1 MNNKSLPNKILSS
14 LCPPLKNGDS
24 GGFTFGSF
32 GKIPPNPSLQKGG
45 DFVRTRFKY
54 IFLFSFILMFAAAG
68 CSAVGEE
75 KKTPEKA
82 KGKPPVAVEATKVS
96 AADVTEGI
104 EVIGTLAAKFGADVR
119 SEYAG
124 IVTDVYVN
132 EWVKVKK
139 GDPLAKLDTR
149 EIEVALKRAQA
160 AVEVAKANVLQLE
173 VGENRANR
181 EYERAVKL
189 KEEGLITQQALDD
202 AETEKLAA
210 AARIAAAKAQ
220 IRLAEEEV
228 TQVQTRLAKTLL
240 RSPMDGM
247 VSLRNVNVGDFV
259 GEMGAK
265 PMFRLVDN
273 RVLDLTV
280 TVPSGE
286 MASLRPGQ
294 LITFSTDALPGRT
307 FSGKVM
313 FINPIVNEADRSLKV
328 VAEVDNRNEQLKSG
342 LFVTGR
348 IKTGERKG
356 VLKIPRT
363 ALLTWDVPGK
373 KGEVFIVQGEAAKR
387 RTVRTGALSGDLVE
401 VTEGLEPGNL
411 VITRGGFNVK
421 DGDRVN
427 VTRTNGEK

>member
-1 MNNKSLPNKILSS
+1 M
-14 LCPPLKNGDS
+14 KNGV
-24 GGFTFGSF
+24 
-32 GKIPPNPSLQKGG
+32 IQL
-45 DFVRTRFKY
+45 
-54 IFLFSFILMFAAAG
+54 LLLILVIAVGG

-96 AADVTEGI
+96 AADVAEGI

-119 SEYAG
+119 SEYTG
-124 IVTDVYVN
+124 IVTDVYVT

-149 EIEVALKRAQA
+149 EIEVALQRTLA

-202 AETEKLAA
+202 ARTEKMAA
-210 AARIAAAKAQ
+210 AARIGAAKAQ

-228 TQVQTRLAKTLL
+228 KQVQTRLTKTLL
-240 RSPMDGM
+240 RSPRDGM

-265 PMFRLVDN
+265 AMFRIVDN

-280 TVPSGE
+280 TIPSGE

-294 LITFSTDALPGRT
+294 LLTFSTDALPGKT

-313 FINPIVNEADRSLKV
+313 FINPIVNEADRSIRV

-356 VLKIPRT
+356 VLKVPRA
-363 ALLTWDVPGK
+363 ALLTWDMPGK
-373 KGEVFIVQGEAAKR
+373 KADLLVVQGDTARR
-387 RTVRTGALSGDLVE
+387 RTVGTGAISGERVEVTSGVEAGDLV
-401 VTEGLEPGNL
+401 V
-411 VITRGGFNVK
+411 TRGGFNVK
-421 DGDRVN
+421 DGDKVN
-427 VTRTNGEK
+427 VTRINGEK

>member
-1 MNNKSLPNKILSS
+1 MRKTGILI
-14 LCPPLKNGDS
+14 LGWVVMM
-24 GGFTFGSF
+24 G
-32 GKIPPNPSLQKGG
+32 
-45 DFVRTRFKY
+45 
-54 IFLFSFILMFAAAG
+54 IFG

-75 KKTPEKA
+75 KKAPEKA
-82 KGKPPVAVEATKVS
+82 KGKPPVAVEGTKVNV
-96 AADVTEGI
+96 ADVTEGI

-119 SEYAG
+119 SEYTG
-124 IVTDVYVN
+124 IVTDVYVT

-149 EIEVALKRAQA
+149 EIEVAVQRSLA
-160 AVEVAKANVLQLE
+160 AVEVAKANLLQME

-181 EYERAVKL
+181 EYDRAVKL

-202 AETEKLAA
+202 ARTEKLAA
-210 AARIAAAKAQ
+210 AARLEAGKAQ

-228 TQVQTRLAKTLL
+228 KQVQTRLTKTLL

-265 PMFRLVDN
+265 SMFRIVDN

-294 LITFSTDALPGRT
+294 LITFSTDALPGKT

-328 VAEVDNRNEQLKSG
+328 VAEVDNKNEQLKSG

-348 IKTGERKG
+348 IKTGERRG
-356 VLKIPRT
+356 VLK
-363 ALLTWDVPGK
+363 VPQIGRAH
-373 KGEVFIVQGEAAKR
+373 V
-387 RTVRTGALSGDLVE
+387 
-401 VTEGLEPGNL
+401 
-411 VITRGGFNVK
+411 
-421 DGDRVN
+421 
-427 VTRTNGEK
+427 

>member
-1 MNNKSLPNKILSS
+1 MDFLRNQLYEPERNRQGAEMRKTGILI
-14 LCPPLKNGDS
+14 LGWVVMM
-24 GGFTFGSF
+24 G
-32 GKIPPNPSLQKGG
+32 
-45 DFVRTRFKY
+45 
-54 IFLFSFILMFAAAG
+54 IFG

-75 KKTPEKA
+75 KKAPEKA
-82 KGKPPVAVEATKVS
+82 KGKPSVAVEATKVS
-96 AADVTEGI
+96 AADVIEGI

-119 SEYAG
+119 SEYTG
-124 IVTDVYVN
+124 IVTDVYVT

-149 EIEVALKRAQA
+149 EIEVALQRVLAG
-160 AVEVAKANVLQLE
+160 VEVAKANLLQLE

-181 EYERAVKL
+181 EFERAVKL

-202 AETEKLAA
+202 ARTERLAA
-210 AARIAAAKAQ
+210 AARIEAGKAQ
-220 IRLAEEEV
+220 IRLAQEEV

-265 PMFRLVDN
+265 SMFRIVDN
-273 RVLDLTV
+273 RILDLTV

-286 MASLRPGQ
+286 MAALRPGQ
-294 LITFSTDALPGRT
+294 LITFSTDALPGKT

-328 VAEVDNRNEQLKSG
+328 VGEVDNKNEQLKSG

-348 IKTGERKG
+348 IKTGERRG
-356 VLKIPRT
+356 VLKVPRA

-373 KGEVFIVQGEAAKR
+373 KADLFVVQEDTARR
-387 RTVRTGALSGDLVE
+387 RTVGTGALAGDRVE
-401 VTEGLEPGNL
+401 VTNGVEAGEL
-411 VITRGGFNVK
+411 VVTRGGFNVK
-421 DGDRVN
+421 DGDKVN
-427 VTRTNGEK
+427 VTRINGEK

>member
-1 MNNKSLPNKILSS
+1 M
-14 LCPPLKNGDS
+14 KNGV
-24 GGFTFGSF
+24 
-32 GKIPPNPSLQKGG
+32 IRL
-45 DFVRTRFKY
+45 
-54 IFLFSFILMFAAAG
+54 LLLILVIAVGG

-96 AADVTEGI
+96 AADVAEGI
-104 EVIGTLAAKFGADVR
+104 EVIGTLAAKFGAEVR
-119 SEYAG
+119 SEYTG
-124 IVTDVYVN
+124 IVTDVYVT

-139 GDPLAKLDTR
+139 GDLLAKLDTR
-149 EIEVALKRAQA
+149 EIEVALQRTLA

-202 AETEKLAA
+202 ARTEKMAA
-210 AARIAAAKAQ
+210 VARIGAAKAQ

-228 TQVQTRLAKTLL
+228 KQVQTRLTKTLL
-240 RSPMDGM
+240 RSPRDGM

-265 PMFRLVDN
+265 AMFRIVDN

-280 TVPSGE
+280 TIPSGE

-294 LITFSTDALPGRT
+294 LLTFSTDALPGKT

-313 FINPIVNEADRSLKV
+313 FINPIVNEADRSIRV

-356 VLKIPRT
+356 VLKVPRA
-363 ALLTWDVPGK
+363 ALLTWDMPEK
-373 KGEVFIVQGEAAKR
+373 KADLLVVQGDTARR
-387 RTVRTGALSGDLVE
+387 RTVGTGAISGERVEVTSGVEAGDLV
-401 VTEGLEPGNL
+401 V
-411 VITRGGFNVK
+411 TRGGFNVK
-421 DGDRVN
+421 DGDKVN
-427 VTRTNGEK
+427 VTRINGEK

>member
-1 MNNKSLPNKILSS
+1 M
-14 LCPPLKNGDS
+14 KN
-24 GGFTFGSF
+24 
-32 GKIPPNPSLQKGG
+32 
-45 DFVRTRFKY
+45 RF
-54 IFLFSFILMFAAAG
+54 IRFLLLILMISTGG

-75 KKTPEKA
+75 KKAPEKA
-82 KGKPPVAVEATKVS
+82 KGKPPVAVEVTKVS
-96 AADVTEGI
+96 AVDVAEGI
-104 EVIGTLAAKFGADVR
+104 EVIGTLSAKYGAEVR
-119 SEYAG
+119 SEYTG
-124 IVTDVYVN
+124 IVTDVYVT

-149 EIEVALKRAQA
+149 EIEVALQRTMA
-160 AVEVAKANVLQLE
+160 AVEVAKANLLQQE
-173 VGENRANR
+173 VGENRATR
-181 EYERAVKL
+181 EFERARKL

-202 AETEKLAA
+202 ARTEKMAA
-210 AARIAAAKAQ
+210 AARIEAAKAQ

-228 TQVQTRLAKTLL
+228 KQVQTRLTKTLL

-265 PMFRLVDN
+265 AMFRIVDN
-273 RVLDLTV
+273 RILDLTV

-286 MASLRPGQ
+286 MAALRPGQ
-294 LITFSTDALPGRT
+294 LLTFSTDALPGRT

-313 FINPIVNEADRSLKV
+313 FINPIVNEADRSIKV

-356 VLKIPRT
+356 ILKVPRT
-363 ALLTWDVPGK
+363 ALLAWDVQGK
-373 KGEVFIVQGEAAKR
+373 KGDLFVVQGDTARR
-387 RTVRTGALSGDLVE
+387 RTVGTGTLSGDRLE
-401 VTEGLEPGNL
+401 VTSGLEAGDL

-421 DGDRVN
+421 DGDKVN
-427 VTRTNGEK
+427 VIRINGEK

>member
-1 MNNKSLPNKILSS
+1 M
-14 LCPPLKNGDS
+14 KNGVIRLLLLVLVIAV
-24 GGFTFGSF
+24 G
-32 GKIPPNPSLQKGG
+32 
-45 DFVRTRFKY
+45 
-54 IFLFSFILMFAAAG
+54 G

-96 AADVTEGI
+96 AADVAEGI

-119 SEYAG
+119 SEYTG
-124 IVTDVYVN
+124 IVTDVYVT

-149 EIEVALKRAQA
+149 EIEVALQRTLA

-202 AETEKLAA
+202 ARTEKMAA
-210 AARIAAAKAQ
+210 AARIGAAKAQ

-228 TQVQTRLAKTLL
+228 KQVQTRLTKTLL
-240 RSPMDGM
+240 RSPRDGM

-265 PMFRLVDN
+265 AMFRIVDN

-294 LITFSTDALPGRT
+294 LLTFSTDALPGKT

-313 FINPIVNEADRSLKV
+313 FINPIVNEADRSIRV

-356 VLKIPRT
+356 VLKVPRA
-363 ALLTWDVPGK
+363 ALLTWDMPGK
-373 KGEVFIVQGEAAKR
+373 KADLLVVQGDTARR
-387 RTVRTGALSGDLVE
+387 RTVGTGAISGDRVEVTSGVEAGDLV
-401 VTEGLEPGNL
+401 V
-411 VITRGGFNVK
+411 TRGGFNVK
-421 DGDRVN
+421 DGDKVN
-427 VTRTNGEK
+427 VTRINGEK

>member
-1 MNNKSLPNKILSS
+1 M
-14 LCPPLKNGDS
+14 KNGV
-24 GGFTFGSF
+24 
-32 GKIPPNPSLQKGG
+32 IQL
-45 DFVRTRFKY
+45 
-54 IFLFSFILMFAAAG
+54 LLLILVIAVGG

-96 AADVTEGI
+96 AADVAEGI
-104 EVIGTLAAKFGADVR
+104 EVIGTLAAKFGAEVR
-119 SEYAG
+119 SEYTG
-124 IVTDVYVN
+124 IVTDVYVT

-149 EIEVALKRAQA
+149 EIEVALQRTLA

-202 AETEKLAA
+202 ARTEKMAA
-210 AARIAAAKAQ
+210 AARIGAAKAQ

-228 TQVQTRLAKTLL
+228 KQVQTRLTKTLL
-240 RSPMDGM
+240 RSPRDGM

-265 PMFRLVDN
+265 AMFRIVDN

-280 TVPSGE
+280 TIPSGE

-294 LITFSTDALPGRT
+294 LLTFSTDALPGKT

-313 FINPIVNEADRSLKV
+313 FINPIVNEADRSIRV

-356 VLKIPRT
+356 VLKVPRA
-363 ALLTWDVPGK
+363 ALLTWDMPGK
-373 KGEVFIVQGEAAKR
+373 KADLLVVQGDTARR
-387 RTVRTGALSGDLVE
+387 RTVGTGAISGERVEVTSGVEAGDLV
-401 VTEGLEPGNL
+401 V
-411 VITRGGFNVK
+411 TRGGFNVK
-421 DGDRVN
+421 DGDKVN
-427 VTRTNGEK
+427 VTRINGEK

>member
-1 MNNKSLPNKILSS
+1 MRNTGILI
-14 LCPPLKNGDS
+14 LGWVVMM
-24 GGFTFGSF
+24 G
-32 GKIPPNPSLQKGG
+32 
-45 DFVRTRFKY
+45 
-54 IFLFSFILMFAAAG
+54 IFG
-68 CSAVGEE
+68 CSAGGEE
-75 KKTPEKA
+75 KKSPEKE
-82 KGKPPVAVEATKVS
+82 KGKPPVAVEATKVG

-104 EVIGTLAAKFGADVR
+104 GVIGTLAAKFGADVR
-119 SEYAG
+119 SEYTG
-124 IVTDVYVN
+124 IVTDVYVT

-149 EIEVALKRAQA
+149 EIEVAIQRVLAG
-160 AVEVAKANVLQLE
+160 VEVAKANLLQLE

-202 AETEKLAA
+202 ARTERLAA
-210 AARIAAAKAQ
+210 AARIGAAKAQ

-228 TQVQTRLAKTLL
+228 KQVQTRLAKTLL

-265 PMFRLVDN
+265 SMFRIVDN
-273 RVLDLTV
+273 RILDLTV
-280 TVPSGE
+280 AVPSGE
-286 MASLRPGQ
+286 MAALRPGQ
-294 LITFSTDALPGRT
+294 LITFSTDALPGKI
-307 FSGKVM
+307 FSGKIM
-313 FINPIVNEADRSLKV
+313 FLNPIVNEADRSIKV
-328 VAEVDNRNEQLKSG
+328 VAEVDNGNEQLKSG

-356 VLKIPRT
+356 VIKIPRA

-373 KGEVFIVQGEAAKR
+373 KGEVFVVQGDVAKR
-387 RTVRTGALSGDLVE
+387 RMVRTGVLTGDLVE
-401 VTEGLEPGNL
+401 ATEGVEPGNL

-421 DGDRVN
+421 DGDNVN
-427 VTRTNGEK
+427 VTRINGEK

>member
-1 MNNKSLPNKILSS
+1 MDFLRNQLYEPERNRQGAEMRKTGILI
-14 LCPPLKNGDS
+14 LGWVVMM
-24 GGFTFGSF
+24 G
-32 GKIPPNPSLQKGG
+32 
-45 DFVRTRFKY
+45 
-54 IFLFSFILMFAAAG
+54 IFG

-82 KGKPPVAVEATKVS
+82 KGKPSVAVEATKVS
-96 AADVTEGI
+96 AADVIEGI

-119 SEYAG
+119 SEYTG
-124 IVTDVYVN
+124 IVTDVYVT

-149 EIEVALKRAQA
+149 EIEVALQRVLAG
-160 AVEVAKANVLQLE
+160 VEVAKANLLQLE

-181 EYERAVKL
+181 EFERAVKL

-202 AETEKLAA
+202 ARTERLAA
-210 AARIAAAKAQ
+210 AARIEAGKAQ
-220 IRLAEEEV
+220 IRLAQEEV

-265 PMFRLVDN
+265 SMFRIVDN
-273 RVLDLTV
+273 RILDLTV

-286 MASLRPGQ
+286 MAALRPGQ
-294 LITFSTDALPGRT
+294 LITFSTDALPGKT

-328 VAEVDNRNEQLKSG
+328 VGEVDNKNEQLKSG

-348 IKTGERKG
+348 IKTGERRG
-356 VLKIPRT
+356 VLKVPRA

-373 KGEVFIVQGEAAKR
+373 KADLFVVQEDTARR
-387 RTVRTGALSGDLVE
+387 RTVGTGALAGDRVE
-401 VTEGLEPGNL
+401 VTNGVEAGEL
-411 VITRGGFNVK
+411 VVTRGGFNVK
-421 DGDRVN
+421 DGDKVN
-427 VTRTNGEK
+427 VTRINGEK

>member
-1 MNNKSLPNKILSS
+1 MRN
-14 LCPPLKNGDS
+14 S
-24 GGFTFGSF
+24 G
-32 GKIPPNPSLQKGG
+32 IRLL
-45 DFVRTRFKY
+45 V
-54 IFLFSFILMFAAAG
+54 LLLLLAAAG

-75 KKTPEKA
+75 KKASEKA
-82 KGKPPVAVEATKVS
+82 KGKPPVAVEAAKVI

-119 SEYAG
+119 SEYTG
-124 IVTDVYVN
+124 IVTDVYVT

-149 EIEVALKRAQA
+149 EIEVALKRTVA

-173 VGENRANR
+173 VAENRANR

-202 AETEKLAA
+202 AGTEKLAA

-228 TQVQTRLAKTLL
+228 NQVQTRLAKTLL

-265 PMFRLVDN
+265 PMFRIVDN
-273 RVLDLTV
+273 RLLDLTV

-313 FINPIVNEADRSLKV
+313 FLNPIVNEADRSLKV
-328 VAEVDNRNEQLKSG
+328 VAEVDNSKEQLKSG
-342 LFVTGR
+342 LFVSGR

-373 KGEVFIVQGEAAKR
+373 KGEVFVIQGDRAER
-387 RTVRTGALSGDLVE
+387 RAVRTGALSGDLVE
-401 VTEGLEPGNL
+401 VTEGLERGNL
-411 VITRGGFNVK
+411 VVTRGGFNVK
-421 DGDRVN
+421 DGDRVS

>member
-1 MNNKSLPNKILSS
+1 MRN
-14 LCPPLKNGDS
+14 S
-24 GGFTFGSF
+24 G
-32 GKIPPNPSLQKGG
+32 IRLL
-45 DFVRTRFKY
+45 V
-54 IFLFSFILMFAAAG
+54 LLLLLAAAG

-75 KKTPEKA
+75 KKASEKA
-82 KGKPPVAVEATKVS
+82 KGKPPVAVEAAKVI

-119 SEYAG
+119 SEYTG
-124 IVTDVYVN
+124 IVTDVYVT

-149 EIEVALKRAQA
+149 EIEVALKRTVA

-173 VGENRANR
+173 VAENRANR

-202 AETEKLAA
+202 AGTEKLAA

-228 TQVQTRLAKTLL
+228 NQVQTRLAKTLL

-265 PMFRLVDN
+265 PMFRIVDN
-273 RVLDLTV
+273 RLLDLTV

-313 FINPIVNEADRSLKV
+313 FLNPIVNEADRSLKV
-328 VAEVDNRNEQLKSG
+328 VAEVDNSNEQLKSG
-342 LFVTGR
+342 LFVSGR

-363 ALLTWDVPGK
+363 ALLSWDVPGK
-373 KGEVFIVQGEAAKR
+373 KGEVFVIQGDRAER
-387 RTVRTGALSGDLVE
+387 RAVRTGALSGDLVE
-401 VTEGLEPGNL
+401 VTEGLERGNL
-411 VITRGGFNVK
+411 VVTRGGFNVK
-421 DGDRVN
+421 DGDRVS

>member
-1 MNNKSLPNKILSS
+1 MRN
-14 LCPPLKNGDS
+14 S
-24 GGFTFGSF
+24 G
-32 GKIPPNPSLQKGG
+32 IRLL
-45 DFVRTRFKY
+45 V
-54 IFLFSFILMFAAAG
+54 LLLLLAAAG

-75 KKTPEKA
+75 KKASEKA
-82 KGKPPVAVEATKVS
+82 KGKPPVAVEAAKVI

-119 SEYAG
+119 SEYTG
-124 IVTDVYVN
+124 IVTDVYVT

-149 EIEVALKRAQA
+149 EIEVALKRTVA

-173 VGENRANR
+173 VAENRANR

-202 AETEKLAA
+202 AGTEKLAA

-228 TQVQTRLAKTLL
+228 NQVQTRLAKTLL

-265 PMFRLVDN
+265 PMFRIVDN
-273 RVLDLTV
+273 RLLDLTV

-313 FINPIVNEADRSLKV
+313 FLNPIVNEADRSLKV
-328 VAEVDNRNEQLKSG
+328 VAEVDNSKEQLKSG
-342 LFVTGR
+342 LFVSGR

-373 KGEVFIVQGEAAKR
+373 KGEVFVIQGDRAER
-387 RTVRTGALSGDLVE
+387 RAVRTGALSGDLVE
-401 VTEGLEPGNL
+401 VTEGLERGNL
-411 VITRGGFNVK
+411 VVTRGGFNVK
-421 DGDRVN
+421 DGDRVS
-427 VTRTNGEK
+427 VTRTIGEK

>member
-1 MNNKSLPNKILSS
+1 MRKTGILI
-14 LCPPLKNGDS
+14 LGWVVMM
-24 GGFTFGSF
+24 G
-32 GKIPPNPSLQKGG
+32 
-45 DFVRTRFKY
+45 
-54 IFLFSFILMFAAAG
+54 IFG

-119 SEYAG
+119 SEYTG
-124 IVTDVYVN
+124 IVTDVYVT

-149 EIEVALKRAQA
+149 EIEVAVQRSLA
-160 AVEVAKANVLQLE
+160 AVEVAKANLLQME

-181 EYERAVKL
+181 EYDRAVKL

-202 AETEKLAA
+202 ARTEKLAA
-210 AARIAAAKAQ
+210 AARLEAGKAQ

-228 TQVQTRLAKTLL
+228 KQVQTRLTKTLL

-265 PMFRLVDN
+265 SMFRIVDN

-294 LITFSTDALPGRT
+294 LITFSTDALPGKT

-328 VAEVDNRNEQLKSG
+328 VAEVDNKNEQLKSG

-348 IKTGERKG
+348 IKTGERRG
-356 VLKIPRT
+356 VLKVPRA

-373 KGEVFIVQGEAAKR
+373 KADLFVVQEDTARR
-387 RTVRTGALSGDLVE
+387 RTVGTGALSGDRVE
-401 VTEGLEPGNL
+401 VTNGVEAGEL
-411 VITRGGFNVK
+411 VVTRGGFNVK
-421 DGDRVN
+421 DGDKVN
-427 VTRTNGEK
+427 VTRVNGEK

>member
-1 MNNKSLPNKILSS
+1 M
-14 LCPPLKNGDS
+14 G
-24 GGFTFGSF
+24 
-32 GKIPPNPSLQKGG
+32 
-45 DFVRTRFKY
+45 
-54 IFLFSFILMFAAAG
+54 IFG

-75 KKTPEKA
+75 KKAPEKA
-82 KGKPPVAVEATKVS
+82 KGKPPVAVEGTKVNV
-96 AADVTEGI
+96 ADVTEGI

-119 SEYAG
+119 SEYTG
-124 IVTDVYVN
+124 IVTDVYVT

-149 EIEVALKRAQA
+149 EIEVAVQRSLA
-160 AVEVAKANVLQLE
+160 AVEVAKANLLQME

-181 EYERAVKL
+181 EYDRAVKL

-202 AETEKLAA
+202 ARTEKLAA
-210 AARIAAAKAQ
+210 AARLEAGKAQ

-228 TQVQTRLAKTLL
+228 KQVQTRLTKTLL

-265 PMFRLVDN
+265 SMFRIVDN

-294 LITFSTDALPGRT
+294 LITFSTDALPGKT

-328 VAEVDNRNEQLKSG
+328 VAEVDNKNEQLKSG

-348 IKTGERKG
+348 IKTGERRG
-356 VLKIPRT
+356 VLKVPRA

-373 KGEVFIVQGEAAKR
+373 KADLFVVQEDTARR
-387 RTVRTGALSGDLVE
+387 RTVGTGALSGDRVE
-401 VTEGLEPGNL
+401 VTNGVEAGEL
-411 VITRGGFNVK
+411 VVTRGGFNVK
-421 DGDRVN
+421 DGDKVN
-427 VTRTNGEK
+427 VTRVNGEK

>member
-1 MNNKSLPNKILSS
+1 MRKTGILI
-14 LCPPLKNGDS
+14 LGWIVMM
-24 GGFTFGSF
+24 G
-32 GKIPPNPSLQKGG
+32 
-45 DFVRTRFKY
+45 
-54 IFLFSFILMFAAAG
+54 IFG

-82 KGKPPVAVEATKVS
+82 KGKPPVAVEGTKVNV
-96 AADVTEGI
+96 ADVTEGI

-119 SEYAG
+119 SEYTG
-124 IVTDVYVN
+124 IVTDVYVT

-149 EIEVALKRAQA
+149 EIEVALQRSLA
-160 AVEVAKANVLQLE
+160 AVDVAKANLLQME

-181 EYERAVKL
+181 EYDRAVKL

-202 AETEKLAA
+202 ARTEKLAA
-210 AARIAAAKAQ
+210 AARLEAGKAQ

-228 TQVQTRLAKTLL
+228 KQVQTRLTKTLL

-265 PMFRLVDN
+265 SMFRIVDN

-286 MASLRPGQ
+286 MVSLRPGQ
-294 LITFSTDALPGRT
+294 LITFSTDALPGKT

-328 VAEVDNRNEQLKSG
+328 VAEVDNKNEQLKSG

-348 IKTGERKG
+348 IKTGERRG
-356 VLKIPRT
+356 VLKVPRA

-373 KGEVFIVQGEAAKR
+373 KADLFVVQEDTARR
-387 RTVRTGALSGDLVE
+387 RTVGTGALSGDRVE
-401 VTEGLEPGNL
+401 VTNGVEAGEL
-411 VITRGGFNVK
+411 VVTRGGFNVK
-421 DGDRVN
+421 DGDKVN
-427 VTRTNGEK
+427 VTRVNGEK

>member
-1 MNNKSLPNKILSS
+1 MRN
-14 LCPPLKNGDS
+14 S
-24 GGFTFGSF
+24 G
-32 GKIPPNPSLQKGG
+32 IRLL
-45 DFVRTRFKY
+45 V
-54 IFLFSFILMFAAAG
+54 LLLLLAAAG

-75 KKTPEKA
+75 KKASEKA
-82 KGKPPVAVEATKVS
+82 KGKPPVAVEAAKVI

-119 SEYAG
+119 SEYTG
-124 IVTDVYVN
+124 IVTDVYVT

-149 EIEVALKRAQA
+149 EIEVALKRTVA

-173 VGENRANR
+173 VAENRANR

-202 AETEKLAA
+202 AGTEKLAA

-228 TQVQTRLAKTLL
+228 NQVQTRLAKTLL

-265 PMFRLVDN
+265 PMFRIVDN
-273 RVLDLTV
+273 RLLDLTV

-313 FINPIVNEADRSLKV
+313 FLNPIVNEADRSLKV
-328 VAEVDNRNEQLKSG
+328 VAEVDNSKEQLKSG
-342 LFVTGR
+342 LFVSGR

-363 ALLTWDVPGK
+363 ALLSWDVPGK
-373 KGEVFIVQGEAAKR
+373 KGEVFVIQGDRAER
-387 RTVRTGALSGDLVE
+387 RAVRTGALSGDLVE
-401 VTEGLEPGNL
+401 VTEGLERGNL
-411 VITRGGFNVK
+411 VVTRGGFNVK
-421 DGDRVN
+421 DGDRVS

>member
-1 MNNKSLPNKILSS
+1 MRKTGIL
-14 LCPPLKNGDS
+14 
-24 GGFTFGSF
+24 
-32 GKIPPNPSLQKGG
+32 
-45 DFVRTRFKY
+45 
-54 IFLFSFILMFAAAG
+54 ILGWVVMMGVLG

-96 AADVTEGI
+96 VADVTEGI

-119 SEYAG
+119 SEYTG
-124 IVTDVYVN
+124 IVTEVYVT

-149 EIEVALKRAQA
+149 EIEVAFQRALA
-160 AVEVAKANVLQLE
+160 AVEVAKANLLQLE

-202 AETEKLAA
+202 ARTEKMAA
-210 AARIAAAKAQ
+210 AARIGAAKAQ

-228 TQVQTRLAKTLL
+228 KQVQTRLTKTLL

-265 PMFRLVDN
+265 AMFRIVDN
-273 RVLDLTV
+273 RILDLTV

-286 MASLRPGQ
+286 MASLHPGQ
-294 LITFSTDALPGRT
+294 LITFSTDALPGKT

-313 FINPIVNEADRSLKV
+313 FINPIVNEADRSIKV

-356 VLKIPRT
+356 VLKIPRA

-373 KGEVFIVQGEAAKR
+373 KADLFVVQGDAVR
-387 RTVRTGALSGDLVE
+387 RQTVGIGALSGERVEINTGVEAGDLIV
-401 VTEGLEPGNL
+401 
-411 VITRGGFNVK
+411 TRGGFNVK
-421 DGDRVN
+421 DGDKVN
-427 VTRTNGEK
+427 VTRINGEK

>member
-1 MNNKSLPNKILSS
+1 MRKTGILI
-14 LCPPLKNGDS
+14 LGWIVMM
-24 GGFTFGSF
+24 G
-32 GKIPPNPSLQKGG
+32 
-45 DFVRTRFKY
+45 
-54 IFLFSFILMFAAAG
+54 IFG

-96 AADVTEGI
+96 AADVIEGI

-119 SEYAG
+119 SEYTG
-124 IVTDVYVN
+124 IVTDVYVT

-149 EIEVALKRAQA
+149 EIEVALQRVLAG
-160 AVEVAKANVLQLE
+160 VEVAKANLLQLE

-181 EYERAVKL
+181 EFERAVKL

-202 AETEKLAA
+202 ARTERLAA
-210 AARIAAAKAQ
+210 AARIEAGKAQ
-220 IRLAEEEV
+220 IRLAQEEV

-265 PMFRLVDN
+265 SMFRIVDN
-273 RVLDLTV
+273 RILDLTV

-286 MASLRPGQ
+286 MAALRPGQ
-294 LITFSTDALPGRT
+294 LITFSTDALPGKT

-328 VAEVDNRNEQLKSG
+328 VGEVDNKNEQLKSG

-348 IKTGERKG
+348 IKTGERRG
-356 VLKIPRT
+356 VLKVPRA

-373 KGEVFIVQGEAAKR
+373 KADLFVVQEDTARR
-387 RTVRTGALSGDLVE
+387 RTVGTGALSGDRVE
-401 VTEGLEPGNL
+401 VTNGVEAGEL
-411 VITRGGFNVK
+411 VVTRGGFNVK
-421 DGDRVN
+421 DGDKVN
-427 VTRTNGEK
+427 VTRINGEK

>member
-1 MNNKSLPNKILSS
+1 MRN
-14 LCPPLKNGDS
+14 S
-24 GGFTFGSF
+24 G
-32 GKIPPNPSLQKGG
+32 IRLL
-45 DFVRTRFKY
+45 V
-54 IFLFSFILMFAAAG
+54 LLLLLAAAG

-75 KKTPEKA
+75 KKASEKA
-82 KGKPPVAVEATKVS
+82 KGKPPVAVEAAKVI

-119 SEYAG
+119 SEYTG
-124 IVTDVYVN
+124 IVTDVYVT

-149 EIEVALKRAQA
+149 EIEVALKRTVA

-173 VGENRANR
+173 VAENRANR

-202 AETEKLAA
+202 AGTEKLAA

-228 TQVQTRLAKTLL
+228 NQVQTRLAKTLL

-265 PMFRLVDN
+265 PMFRIVDN
-273 RVLDLTV
+273 RLLDLTV

-313 FINPIVNEADRSLKV
+313 FLNPIVNEADRSLKV
-328 VAEVDNRNEQLKSG
+328 VAEVDNSNEQLKGG
-342 LFVTGR
+342 LFVSGR

-373 KGEVFIVQGEAAKR
+373 KGEVFVIQGDRAER
-387 RTVRTGALSGDLVE
+387 RAVRTGALSGDLVE
-401 VTEGLEPGNL
+401 VTEGLERGNL
-411 VITRGGFNVK
+411 VVTRGGFNVK
-421 DGDRVN
+421 DGDRVS

>member
-1 MNNKSLPNKILSS
+1 MRN
-14 LCPPLKNGDS
+14 S
-24 GGFTFGSF
+24 G
-32 GKIPPNPSLQKGG
+32 IRLL
-45 DFVRTRFKY
+45 V
-54 IFLFSFILMFAAAG
+54 LLLLLAAAG

-75 KKTPEKA
+75 KKASEKA
-82 KGKPPVAVEATKVS
+82 KGKPPVAVEAAKVI

-119 SEYAG
+119 SEYTG
-124 IVTDVYVN
+124 IVTDVYVT

-149 EIEVALKRAQA
+149 EIEVALKRTVA

-173 VGENRANR
+173 VVENRANR

-202 AETEKLAA
+202 AGTEKLAA

-228 TQVQTRLAKTLL
+228 NQVQTRLAKTLL

-265 PMFRLVDN
+265 PMFRIVDN
-273 RVLDLTV
+273 RLLDLTV

-313 FINPIVNEADRSLKV
+313 FLNPIVNEADRSLKV
-328 VAEVDNRNEQLKSG
+328 VAEVDNSNEQLKSG
-342 LFVTGR
+342 LFVSGR

-363 ALLTWDVPGK
+363 ALLSWDVPGK
-373 KGEVFIVQGEAAKR
+373 KGEVFVIQGDRAER
-387 RTVRTGALSGDLVE
+387 RAVRTGALSGDLVE
-401 VTEGLEPGNL
+401 VTEGLERGNL
-411 VITRGGFNVK
+411 VVTRGGFNVK
-421 DGDRVN
+421 DGDRVS

>member
-1 MNNKSLPNKILSS
+1 MKNSVIRIL
-14 LCPPLKNGDS
+14 
-24 GGFTFGSF
+24 FW
-32 GKIPPNPSLQKGG
+32 
-45 DFVRTRFKY
+45 
-54 IFLFSFILMFAAAG
+54 ILMVAAAG

-75 KKTPEKA
+75 KKAPEKA
-82 KGKPPVAVEATKVS
+82 KGKPPVAVEVTKV
-96 AADVTEGI
+96 AVADVSEGI
-104 EVIGTLAAKFGADVR
+104 EVVGNLSAKFGADVR
-119 SEYAG
+119 SEYTG
-124 IVTDVYVN
+124 IVTEVYVT

-139 GDPLAKLDTR
+139 GDPLARLDTR
-149 EIEVALKRAQA
+149 EIEVALQRTLA
-160 AVEVAKANVLQLE
+160 AVEVAKANLLQME
-173 VGENRANR
+173 VGENRAER

-202 AETEKLAA
+202 ARTEKQAA
-210 AARIAAAKAQ
+210 AARLAAGKAQ
-220 IRLAEEEV
+220 IRLSEEEV
-228 TQVQTRLAKTLL
+228 KQAQTRLAKTLL

-265 PMFRLVDN
+265 PMFRIVDN

-286 MASLRPGQ
+286 MAALRPGQ
-294 LITFSTDALPGRT
+294 LLTFSTDALPGRT

-313 FINPIVNEADRSLKV
+313 FINPIVNEADRSLRV
-328 VAEVDNRNEQLKSG
+328 VAEVDNRSEQLKSG

-356 VLKIPRT
+356 ILKIPRT

-373 KGEVFIVQGEAAKR
+373 KGEVFIVQGETAVR
-387 RTVRTGALSGDLVE
+387 RTVRTGALAGDRVE
-401 VTEGLEPGNL
+401 VTEGVEPGSL
-411 VITRGGFNVK
+411 VISRGGFNVK

>member
-1 MNNKSLPNKILSS
+1 MS
-14 LCPPLKNGDS
+14 
-24 GGFTFGSF
+24 
-32 GKIPPNPSLQKGG
+32 
-45 DFVRTRFKY
+45 
-54 IFLFSFILMFAAAG
+54 
-68 CSAVGEE
+68 
-75 KKTPEKA
+75 
-82 KGKPPVAVEATKVS
+82 
-96 AADVTEGI
+96 EGI
-104 EVIGTLAAKFGADVR
+104 EVVGNLAAKFGADVR
-119 SEYAG
+119 SEYTG
-124 IVTDVYVN
+124 IVTEVYVT

-139 GDPLAKLDTR
+139 GDPLARLDTR
-149 EIEVALKRAQA
+149 EIEVALQRTLA
-160 AVEVAKANVLQLE
+160 AVEVAKANLLQME
-173 VGENRANR
+173 VGENRADR

-202 AETEKLAA
+202 ARTERLAA
-210 AARIAAAKAQ
+210 AARIGAGKAQ

-228 TQVQTRLAKTLL
+228 KQVQTRLAKTLL

-265 PMFRLVDN
+265 PMFRIVDN

-294 LITFSTDALPGRT
+294 LITFSTDALPGKT

-313 FINPIVNEADRSLKV
+313 FINPIVNEADRSIKV

-373 KGEVFIVQGEAAKR
+373 KAEAVR
-387 RTVRTGALSGDLVE
+387 RPGRCGQAPDGADGGPFRRPGGSDRRSG
-401 VTEGLEPGNL
+401 GRGAWSSPGA
-411 VITRGGFNVK
+411 GSM
-421 DGDRVN
+421 
-427 VTRTNGEK
+427 

>member
-1 MNNKSLPNKILSS
+1 MKKGVIRLLLLILVIAM
-14 LCPPLKNGDS
+14 G
-24 GGFTFGSF
+24 
-32 GKIPPNPSLQKGG
+32 
-45 DFVRTRFKY
+45 
-54 IFLFSFILMFAAAG
+54 G

-96 AADVTEGI
+96 AADVAEGI

-119 SEYAG
+119 SEYTG
-124 IVTDVYVN
+124 IVTDVYVT

-139 GDPLAKLDTR
+139 DDPLAKLDTR
-149 EIEVALKRAQA
+149 EIEVALQRTLA

-202 AETEKLAA
+202 ARTEKMAA
-210 AARIAAAKAQ
+210 AARIGAAKAQ

-228 TQVQTRLAKTLL
+228 KQVQTRLTKTLL
-240 RSPMDGM
+240 RSPRDGM

-265 PMFRLVDN
+265 AMFRIVDN

-280 TVPSGE
+280 TIPSGE

-294 LITFSTDALPGRT
+294 LLTFSTDALPGKT

-313 FINPIVNEADRSLKV
+313 FINPIVNEADRSIRV

-356 VLKIPRT
+356 VLKVPRA
-363 ALLTWDVPGK
+363 ALLTWDMPGK
-373 KGEVFIVQGEAAKR
+373 KADLLVVQGDTARR
-387 RTVRTGALSGDLVE
+387 RTVGTGAISGDRVEVTSGVEAGDLV
-401 VTEGLEPGNL
+401 V
-411 VITRGGFNVK
+411 TRGGFNVK
-421 DGDRVN
+421 DGDKVN
-427 VTRTNGEK
+427 VTRINGEK